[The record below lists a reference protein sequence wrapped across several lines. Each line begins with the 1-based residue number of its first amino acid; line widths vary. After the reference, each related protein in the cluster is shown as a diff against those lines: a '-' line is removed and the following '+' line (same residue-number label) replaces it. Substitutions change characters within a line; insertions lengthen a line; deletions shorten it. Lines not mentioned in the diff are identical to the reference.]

1 MRLSCQQL
9 RVHLFK
15 EDLIGGGAIFASVT
29 KKEFSTQELLEP
41 PERLKRAF
49 EAVTLPCDEQMR
61 ALRLQNQQLRAARNL
76 LLPRL
81 MSGEI
86 AV

>member
-1 MRLSCQQL
+1 M
-9 RVHLFK
+9 
-15 EDLIGGGAIFASVT
+15 
-29 KKEFSTQELLEP
+29 FSMIL
-41 PERLKRAF
+41 
-49 EAVTLPCDEQMR
+49 TL
-61 ALRLQNQQLRAARNL
+61 ATQNQQLRAARAR